1 METEGEE
8 NMIAVIYPFL
18 CILIPCCLYQIYT
31 ERKQNAFAGWE
42 KKRLL
47 CHRVWVFLFLLYLYA
62 AFSAAGIGTVWD
74 VGQYDTLIRLDE
86 INLLP
91 FQSEGAMTYVLNIV
105 MFLPLGFL
113 LPYIWKEYRSL
124 KRTAAAGACLSLA
137 IEVCQLF
144 NLRATD
150 VDDLM
155 MNTLGA
161 VFGYLLWYLFHR
173 LFPKAG
179 KDGVLLFS
187 REPEI
192 YLTLSVLGTFL
203 FYNWRWLL

>member
-1 METEGEE
+1 
-8 NMIAVIYPFL
+8 MIAVIYPFL
-18 CILIPCCLYQIYT
+18 CILIPCSLYQVYAG
-31 ERKQNAFAGWE
+31 RKRNAFAGWG

-47 CHRVWVFLFLLYLYA
+47 CHSVWVFLFLLYLYF

-74 VGQYDTLIRLDE
+74 IGKYDTLIRLDE

-91 FQSEGAMTYVLNIV
+91 FQSEGAMTYVLNII

-113 LPYIWKEYRSL
+113 LPFLWKGYRNL
-124 KRTAAAGACLSLA
+124 KKTAAAGAGLSLA

-161 VFGYLLWYLFHR
+161 VFGYLLWR
-173 LFPKAG
+173 LFYRLFLKAG
-179 KDGVLLFS
+179 KDGERLFPG
-187 REPEI
+187 EPES
-192 YLTLSVLGTFL
+192 YLVLSVLGTFL

>member
-1 METEGEE
+1 M
-8 NMIAVIYPFL
+8 
-18 CILIPCCLYQIYT
+18 
-31 ERKQNAFAGWE
+31 
-42 KKRLL
+42 
-47 CHRVWVFLFLLYLYA
+47 FLFLLYLYA

-105 MFLPLGFL
+105 MFLPLGLL

-161 VFGYLLWYLFHR
+161 VFG
-173 LFPKAG
+173 
-179 KDGVLLFS
+179 
-187 REPEI
+187 
-192 YLTLSVLGTFL
+192 
-203 FYNWRWLL
+203 

>member
-1 METEGEE
+1 MYFDT
-8 NMIAVIYPFL
+8 L
-18 CILIPCCLYQIYT
+18 LSLSDLYRKKT
-31 ERKQNAFAGWE
+31 ERFCRMGKETPALSQSMG
-42 KKRLL
+42 
-47 CHRVWVFLFLLYLYA
+47 VPFLLYLYA

-161 VFGYLLWYLFHR
+161 VFGYLLWYLFHSF
-173 LFPKAG
+173 FPKAG
-179 KDGVLLFS
+179 KDEVLLFS
-187 REPEI
+187 GEPEI